1 MAHLLLA
8 WLGLTDLRASK
19 GDAQAGLGPIGQAAV
34 VMGAQFEVIVL
45 LSNFDKYD
53 SAGYLKWL
61 KAHTDKIIEISN
73 CHLTSPTNFGEI
85 YESVVGVIEKLRG
98 RHGENTSFTFH
109 LSPGTPAMAAVWII
123 ISKTRC
129 PATLIESSKQE
140 GVRTV
145 SIPFDLSAEFLPDL
159 LRQPDEQLERL
170 AIASPTESP
179 AFDDI
184 VHRSKPMRRVLEM
197 ARRVALHKVPVLIE
211 GESGTG
217 KELLARAIHRAGT
230 RASQP
235 FIAVNCGAIPADLVE
250 SELFGHEKGAFT
262 GAQAKR
268 DGHFIKAHGGTIFL
282 DEIGELPLPA
292 QVKMLRVLQE
302 REVTPVGASEPQKID
317 VRIISAT
324 NRTLIDEVARGNF
337 REDLFYRLAVFML
350 RLPALREREGD
361 ISLLIDALLE
371 RINRDSDGHL
381 WIEDKKLSPVARN
394 LLLRHPWTGNIR
406 ELQNTLLRAAVLSS
420 GSKITEEDAQQSIF
434 PVGAGRTDDVL
445 NRSLGG
451 SFNLPDL
458 LTQVAQHY
466 LGRALAEAH
475 GSKTEAA
482 HLVGLPSYQTLT
494 NWLSKYKVGDGI

>member
-19 GDAQAGLGPIGQAAV
+19 GDIPSGLGPIGQAVAESGFDGV
-34 VMGAQFEVIVL
+34 VL
-45 LSNFDKYD
+45 LSNFEKSENTNYR
-53 SAGYLKWL
+53 KWL
-61 KAHTDKIIEISN
+61 KERTETPVEISS
-73 CHLTSPTNFGEI
+73 CTLSGPTNFGDI
-85 YESVVGVIEKLRG
+85 YESVIGVIEKLRQ
-98 RHGENTSFTFH
+98 RHGENTTFTFH

-129 PATLIESSKQE
+129 PSTLIESSKHD

-170 AIASPTESP
+170 TAGLLTESP

-184 VHRSKPMRRVLEM
+184 VHRSKQMRRVLDM
-197 ARRVALHKVPVLIE
+197 ARRVALHRVPVLIE

-217 KELLARAIHRAGT
+217 KELLARAIHKANT
-230 RASQP
+230 RMDQP
-235 FIAVNCGAIPADLVE
+235 FIAVNCGAIPAELVE

-262 GAQAKR
+262 GAHNRR
-268 DGHFIKAHGGTIFL
+268 DGYFLKANGGTIFL
-282 DEIGELPLPA
+282 DEIGDLPLPA

-302 REVTPVGASEPQKID
+302 REVTPVGASEPRKVD

-324 NRTLIDEVARGNF
+324 NRTLIDEVASGNF
-337 REDLFYRLAVFML
+337 REDLFYRLAVFVL
-350 RLPALREREGD
+350 RLPPLREREGD
-361 ISLLIDALLE
+361 VGLLIDAVLG
-371 RINRDSDGHL
+371 RINQESVGSL
-381 WIEDKKLSPVARN
+381 WTDNKKLSPGARN
-394 LLLRHPWTGNIR
+394 LLLRHRWTGNIR

-420 GSKITEEDAQQSIF
+420 GSKITEADAQLAIF
-434 PVGAGRTDDVL
+434 PVSVRTADNVL

-451 SFNLPDL
+451 GFNLPDL

-466 LGRALAEAH
+466 LERAVAEAH
-475 GSKTEAA
+475 GNKTEAA
-482 HLVGLPSYQTLT
+482 DLVGLPSYQTLT
-494 NWLSKYKVGDGI
+494 NWLNKYKVNGGT